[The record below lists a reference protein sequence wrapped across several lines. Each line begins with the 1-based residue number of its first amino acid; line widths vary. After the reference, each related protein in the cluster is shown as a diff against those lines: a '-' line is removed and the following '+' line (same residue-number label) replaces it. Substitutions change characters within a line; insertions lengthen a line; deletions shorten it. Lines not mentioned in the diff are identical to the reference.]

1 MMLRIHGLGRSLS
14 IGAVLTGISLVAIKL
29 LLPGSDSARALLAAT
44 AAGVAGG
51 TAAGLL
57 LHSISGQARE
67 MRARVDSLLHVGR
80 EGPGDAG
87 GDEMDALAAS
97 LELASRQVRVVVETL
112 RRESSRLESILGSM
126 VEGVVAVDSLLRITF
141 VNRAFG
147 ELMGVPLPVAPG
159 TPLVQ
164 VVRDHALL
172 GMFTSVVSAAE
183 PLQKRLMLSAAG
195 ARSFDVQVAP
205 LAGDPQRGAIAMLYD
220 ITELE
225 RLERI
230 RKDFVANVSHELR
243 TPLTAISGYSETLLE
258 GALEDSVNGRKFVEI
273 ILAKARQLNSI
284 ATDLLVLSSL
294 ESGKPPAAEPVSLRG
309 SIESALRTVEPA
321 ARSRGV
327 SVVLGRMDDLSVV
340 GHDVRLEQVFVN
352 LLENAIK
359 FNRPDGEVRVEIA
372 RDAERAV
379 VRVQDTGIGIP
390 SRDLPRIFERFYR
403 VDKAR
408 SRSTGGTG
416 LGLAIVKHAVEQM
429 GGSVGVQSDLGH
441 GSVFTVSFPA
451 DEAGS
456 HAFVPIASGSGD
468 PKARRGDPDAGSVVA
483 S

>member
-1 MMLRIHGLGRSLS
+1 MERTNGLGRSF
-14 IGAVLTGISLVAIKL
+14 LTGVVLGGIVLAAIKL
-29 LLPGSDSARALLAAT
+29 LLPGSDFNRALLAA
-44 AAGVAGG
+44 AIAGGAGG
-51 TAAGLL
+51 TAAAILF
-57 LHSISGQARE
+57 HSISRRARD
-67 MRARVDSLLHVGR
+67 MRARVERLLS
-80 EGPGDAG
+80 AG
-87 GDEMDALAAS
+87 GEKPASVGGDDEIDALGAS

-112 RRESSRLESILGSM
+112 QRESARLESILGSM

-141 VNRAFG
+141 VNRAFADT
-147 ELMGVPLPVAPG
+147 MGVALPVAPG

-172 GMFTSVVSAAE
+172 GLFTSVVSAAE
-183 PLQKRLMLSAAG
+183 PSHKKLVLSAAG

-243 TPLTAISGYSETLLE
+243 TPLTAISGYAETLLE
-258 GALEDSVNGRKFVEI
+258 GAMEDPDNGRKFVEV

-284 ATDLLVLSSL
+284 ATDLLILSSL
-294 ESGKPPAAEPVSLRG
+294 ESGKPPAAEPVSLRE
-309 SIESALRTVEPA
+309 SVESALRTVEPT
-321 ARSRGV
+321 ARARGV
-327 SVVLGRMDDLSVV
+327 SVSFGRMDDLSVL
-340 GHDVRLEQVFVN
+340 GYDVRLEQVFVN

-359 FNRPDGEVRVEIA
+359 FNRPEGEVRVEIL

-408 SRSTGGTG
+408 SRATGGTG

-429 GGSVGVQSDLGH
+429 GGSVAVKSDLGH
-441 GSVFTVSFPA
+441 GSAFTVAFPA
-451 DEAGS
+451 VAPGVAVD
-456 HAFVPIASGSGD
+456 IA
-468 PKARRGDPDAGSVVA
+468 AAN
-483 S
+483 